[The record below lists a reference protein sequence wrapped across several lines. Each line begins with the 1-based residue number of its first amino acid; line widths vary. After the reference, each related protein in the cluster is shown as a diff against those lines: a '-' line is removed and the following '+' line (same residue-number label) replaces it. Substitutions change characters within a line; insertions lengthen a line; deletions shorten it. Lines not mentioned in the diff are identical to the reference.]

1 MPKEL
6 YEIDKGDIVSV
17 YNRDF
22 ITNQVFRL
30 GSGPAALNNYQL
42 MDGIE
47 ERWLAVRP
55 QEKGLCVLGEV
66 VKIDLQK
73 PGAIISYKN
82 REYKKTNSKQGR
94 SIGTSEMGFPRYY
107 NIEYYDYI
115 SEDGREY
122 LFVQKSDN
130 NYIVFTGEAV
140 IPSAIMVFPVPGQ

>member
-1 MPKEL
+1 MPREL

-22 ITNQVFRL
+22 ITEQVFRL

-42 MDGIE
+42 RDGIE
-47 ERWLAVRP
+47 EKWLAVRP
-55 QEKGLCVLGEV
+55 WEAGLCVLGEV

-73 PGAIISYKN
+73 PGATISHGD
-82 REYKKTNSKQGR
+82 REYRKTNSRQGR

-140 IPSAIMVFPVPGQ
+140 IPSAIMIFPGTGK